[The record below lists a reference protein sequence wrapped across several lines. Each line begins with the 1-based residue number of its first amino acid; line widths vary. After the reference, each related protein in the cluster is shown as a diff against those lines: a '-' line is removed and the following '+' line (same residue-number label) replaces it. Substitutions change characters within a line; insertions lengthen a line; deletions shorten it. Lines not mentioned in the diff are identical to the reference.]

1 MWPQIATGFFL
12 LNVSLCNY
20 EFSAINICAW
30 NQNQP
35 CLFLLHILSQQFISI
50 CYFKENKLVFV
61 IEMHAKLAPPLNGD
75 SPSITS
81 HLETAFKLWKT
92 KSYIFFFSYW
102 ISFCTLK
109 YVTLWKWNWLH
120 VKSNIKFW
128 PNVYCEVQTVEHGVS
143 NTWYFINEAREEHG
157 QITVS
162 IQSAREKAYIYMPN
176 SIMFCYSFLHPS
188 TTPTPYYQLVPIPAR
203 DTRGVL
209 WVWAKFW
216 A

>member
-1 MWPQIATGFFL
+1 MQNLLHPLMATLLQLPLIWRPL
-12 LNVSLCNY
+12 LNS
-20 EFSAINICAW
+20 ER
-30 NQNQP
+30 QN
-35 CLFLLHILSQQFISI
+35 HI
-50 CYFKENKLVFV
+50 Y
-61 IEMHAKLAPPLNGD
+61 
-75 SPSITS
+75 
-81 HLETAFKLWKT
+81 
-92 KSYIFFFSYW
+92 FFFSYW

-120 VKSNIKFW
+120 VKFNIKFW